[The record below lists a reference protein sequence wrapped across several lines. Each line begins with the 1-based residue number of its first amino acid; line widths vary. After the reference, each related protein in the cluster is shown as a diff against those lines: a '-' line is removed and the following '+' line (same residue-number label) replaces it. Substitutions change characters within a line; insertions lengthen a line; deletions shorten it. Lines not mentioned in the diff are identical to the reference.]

1 MQSKDKLSQLAVRE
15 LDAVI
20 NKVDQNISRFTNATP
35 HLSDSLLF
43 SDQLSQDGSWT
54 AGFWFGMV

>member
-20 NKVDQNISRFTNATP
+20 NKVDQNISCIIPVTAN
-35 HLSDSLLF
+35 LLI
-43 SDQLSQDGSWT
+43 
-54 AGFWFGMV
+54 ACCMR